1 MLADLKPGDQMDL
14 DVMVNSFEI
23 KFSERVK
30 NNFFLT
36 MTCKD
41 SSGEI
46 AVKVFDLPKDK
57 LDELAS
63 MLGENKFIH
72 VCGNVEEFKGT
83 INAKATEIEF

>member
-14 DVMVNSFEI
+14 DVMVNSYEI

-30 NNFFLT
+30 NNYFLA

-46 AVKVFDLPKDK
+46 PVKVFDLQKD
-57 LDELAS
+57 LLAITALYLS
-63 MLGENKFIH
+63 IDN
-72 VCGNVEEFKGT
+72 
-83 INAKATEIEF
+83 INYRINRCS